1 MKLIGIVGRAYYN
14 KDDQKIFQI
23 NEDLRRVFSRYDD
36 VVTTLIL
43 PMDDDYYV
51 DLKMGEDKFDN
62 GSKKRLDYL
71 LDKCDGFIVPGGTYW
86 YNLDEYVIDYAVRNN
101 KPLLAICL
109 GFQAM
114 CSMYACNRD
123 KFDMTS
129 KLGND
134 NHYGNRYSYIHENII
149 LDNTKLKNILGKDKI
164 LVDSVHH
171 DYIDFEF
178 NDLIKSAVSLDGV
191 LEAVELSDKDFIIG
205 VQWHPEYILDDNSIK
220 LFDSFINKIKR

>member
-14 KDDQKIFQI
+14 KDNQKIFQI

-43 PMDDDYYV
+43 PMGDDYYV
-51 DLKMGEDKFDN
+51 DLKMGEDKVDDVC
-62 GSKKRLDYL
+62 KEKLDYL

-86 YNLDEYVIDYAVRNN
+86 YNFDEYVIEYAVRNN

-114 CSMYACNRD
+114 CSMYAKNRD

-129 KLGND
+129 KLDNN
-134 NHYGNRYSYIHENII
+134 NHYGDRYKYIHQNII
-149 LDNTKLKNILGKDKI
+149 LDNTKLKSILGCDKI
-164 LVDSVHH
+164 MVDSVHH

-205 VQWHPEYILDDNSIK
+205 VEWHPEYIVDDNSIK
-220 LFDSFINKIKR
+220 LFDSFVNKIKR